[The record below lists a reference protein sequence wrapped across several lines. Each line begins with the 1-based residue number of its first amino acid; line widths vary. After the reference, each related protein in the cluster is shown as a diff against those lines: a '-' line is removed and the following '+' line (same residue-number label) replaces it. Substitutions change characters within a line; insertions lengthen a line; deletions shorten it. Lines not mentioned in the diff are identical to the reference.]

1 MQLAVTL
8 IAILATVLGSWMAL
22 PQAIRLVR
30 TRCVDGVSA
39 SWIGVSVAINAW
51 WLAYG
56 VGADVWVLLPVATIS
71 VAIYG
76 TMAVVFFRTVG
87 PRGMPGLALGMFGLG
102 MVPLPFLVLGGWT
115 LAGVALGLAYGIQLL
130 PAVVAACATDRL
142 SGVAPATWLT
152 AWAEAA
158 LWLAY
163 VALVP
168 DVALALAGVMGVAMA
183 TVILVRLS
191 VTGHRPFARREL
203 AIS

>member
-39 SWIGVSVAINAW
+39 SWIGVSVAINVW

-76 TMAVVFFRTVG
+76 TMAAVFLRTVG
-87 PRGMPGLALGMFGLG
+87 PRGMPGMVLGMFGLG

-130 PAVVAACATDRL
+130 PAVLAACTTDRL

-168 DVALALAGVMGVAMA
+168 DVALALAGVMGVVMA

-191 VTGHRPFARREL
+191 VTGHRPFARGEL